1 MGPARPQPC
10 WNLNDEARVHR
21 FARRPSRPRHF
32 CHRPSDFCHG
42 RTLPEL
48 LPMTDDAE
56 PVVIGMNLAPIQETK
71 PLSKPK
77 ALTDDEEEMARLMV
91 MACRTRKRSS
101 ASSFLPIG
109 H

>member
-1 MGPARPQPC
+1 
-10 WNLNDEARVHR
+10 
-21 FARRPSRPRHF
+21 
-32 CHRPSDFCHG
+32 
-42 RTLPEL
+42 
-48 LPMTDDAE
+48 MTDDAE
-56 PVVIGMNLAPIQETK
+56 PVVIRMNLAPIQETK